1 MLVDDNITNLTVG
14 NNILKQDYNIMT
26 LNSAERLFQVL
37 GKLTPDLILLDI
49 EMPEMNGLEAIKI
62 LKEREDLKEIP
73 VIFLTA
79 KNDAESELEGLT
91 LGAIDYI
98 GKPFSPPLL
107 LKRIELHLLLLSQK
121 KELSRQQIELLAFN
135 ENLQQMVDEKT
146 KTVVELKNAILSTMA
161 EMVDRRDSNTGG
173 HIERIQKYLGMLLDA
188 LWKNTAYA
196 TEASDWDKDL
206 LLQSA
211 SLHDIGKIAIDDNI
225 LRKPGELTPDEFDKI
240 KKHTEIGF
248 TIVEGIEKKSSQQ
261 DFLLQAKILAATH
274 HEKWDGSGYHNGLSG
289 DDIPL
294 QGRLMALADVY
305 DALVSDRP
313 YRAAMSHEK
322 AVEIIVSDKGIRFD
336 PNLVDIFLSLSDEFK
351 KVSAQFKI
359 QYQEEWSLTC

>member
-37 GKLTPDLILLDI
+37 NKITPDLILLDI
-49 EMPEMNGLEAIKI
+49 EMPEMNGFEAIKI
-62 LKEREDLKEIP
+62 LKEKNEFKDIP

-79 KNDAESELEGLT
+79 KIDADSELEGLT

-107 LKRIELHLLLLSQK
+107 LKRLELHLLLLSQK
-121 KELSRQQIELLAFN
+121 KELSNQQRELMKFN

-146 KTVVELKNAILSTMA
+146 ETVVELKNAILSTMA
-161 EMVDRRDSNTGG
+161 ELVDRRDSNTGG
-173 HIERIQKYLGMLLDA
+173 HIERTQRYLSILLDA
-188 LWKNTAYA
+188 LLKNSEYA
-196 TEASDWDKDL
+196 KEVLDWDNDL

-211 SLHDIGKIAIDDNI
+211 QLHDIGKIAIDDKI
-225 LRKPGELTPDEFDKI
+225 LRKPGKLTPDEYDVIKQHTKI
-240 KKHTEIGF
+240 GV

-261 DFLLQAKILAATH
+261 DFLVQAKILAATH
-274 HEKWDGSGYHNGLSG
+274 HEKWDGSGYHKGLAG
-289 DDIPL
+289 EEIPL
-294 QGRLMALADVY
+294 QGRLMAIADVY

-313 YRAAMSHEK
+313 YRAAMTHER

-336 PNLVDIFLSLSDEFK
+336 PTLIDIFVGVSDEFEK
-351 KVSAQFKI
+351 LSTQFRT
-359 QYQEEWSLTC
+359 QYK